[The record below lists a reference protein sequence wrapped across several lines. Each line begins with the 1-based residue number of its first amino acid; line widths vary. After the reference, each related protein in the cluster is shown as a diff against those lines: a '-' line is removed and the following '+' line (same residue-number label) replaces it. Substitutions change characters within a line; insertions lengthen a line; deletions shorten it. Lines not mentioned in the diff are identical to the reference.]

1 MATKR
6 DFYDVLGVNKQSSAA
21 EIKSAYR
28 KLAIKWHPDKNGNN
42 KKEAEA
48 KFKEIN
54 EAYEILS
61 NTEKKKNYDQFG
73 HAAFDPSAGAN
84 PFSRA
89 GRQSGPFTY
98 SYSSGGGQG
107 VNFEDLFGGSGH
119 SDPFQVFQSFFG
131 GQSPF
136 GRQQQKPHYSMKIE
150 FMDAINGVEKTI
162 VHQGK
167 QHTIKV
173 PPGADDGTRIRFKDF
188 DISID
193 VKAHSKF
200 KRNNYDIYL
209 DHDLPFTT
217 AILGGTITVPTLNKD
232 LKLKIRPGTQPNT
245 SIRLSGK
252 GIKHLRSNRHGD
264 FYIRLII
271 TLPKRLSR
279 QQKQAL
285 HHFT

>member
-1 MATKR
+1 MTSKR
-6 DFYDVLGVNKQSSAA
+6 DYYDILGVNKQATTA

-28 KLAIKWHPDKNGNN
+28 KLAIKWHPDKNQD
-42 KKEAEA
+42 KQEAEK

-61 NTEKKKNYDQFG
+61 NTEKKKTYDQFG
-73 HAAFDPSAGAN
+73 HAAFDPSMGGN
-84 PFSRA
+84 PYSQA

-98 SYSSGGGQG
+98 SYSSGGQG
-107 VNFEDLFGGSGH
+107 VNVEDLFGGSGY
-119 SDPFQVFQSFFG
+119 SDPFQVFQDFFG
-131 GQSPF
+131 GR
-136 GRQQQKPHYSMKIE
+136 RQAKPHYSMKIE
-150 FMDAINGVEKTI
+150 FMDAVNGVEKTI

-173 PPGADDGTRIRFKDF
+173 PPGADDGTRIRFNEF
-188 DISID
+188 DISIN
-193 VKAHSKF
+193 VKTHPDF

-209 DHDLPFTT
+209 EKEIPFTT
-217 AILGGTITVPTLNKD
+217 AILGGNITVPTLDKD

-245 SIRLSGK
+245 SIRLSSK

-271 TLPKRLSR
+271 TFPTRLTR
-279 QQKQAL
+279 AQKQAL
-285 HHFT
+285 QQFT

>member
-1 MATKR
+1 MTSKR
-6 DFYDVLGVNKQSSAA
+6 DYYDILGVNKQATA
-21 EIKSAYR
+21 PEIKSAYR
-28 KLAIKWHPDKNGNN
+28 KLAIKWHPDKNQD
-42 KKEAEA
+42 KQEAEK

-61 NTEKKKNYDQFG
+61 NTEKKKTYDQFG
-73 HAAFDPSAGAN
+73 HAAFDPSMGGN
-84 PFSRA
+84 PYSQA

-98 SYSSGGGQG
+98 SYSSGGQG
-107 VNFEDLFGGSGH
+107 VNVEDLFGGSGY
-119 SDPFQVFQSFFG
+119 SDPFQVFQDFFG
-131 GQSPF
+131 GR
-136 GRQQQKPHYSMKIE
+136 RQAKPHYSMKIE
-150 FMDAINGVEKTI
+150 FMDAVNGVEKTI

-173 PPGADDGTRIRFKDF
+173 PPGADDGTRIRFNEF
-188 DISID
+188 DISIN
-193 VKAHSKF
+193 VKTHPDF

-209 DHDLPFTT
+209 EKEIPFTT
-217 AILGGTITVPTLNKD
+217 AILGGNITVPTLDKD

-271 TLPKRLSR
+271 TLPTRLTR
-279 QQKQAL
+279 AQKQAL
-285 HHFT
+285 QCFN

>member
-6 DFYDVLGVNKQSSAA
+6 DFYDILGVSKQASAA

-28 KLAIKWHPDKNGNN
+28 KLAIKWHPDKNEN
-42 KKEAEA
+42 KKEAGE

-61 NTEKKKNYDQFG
+61 NSEKKKNYDQFG
-73 HAAFDPSAGAN
+73 HAAFDPSMGAN
-84 PFSRA
+84 PYSRT
-89 GRQSGPFTY
+89 GHQSGPFTY
-98 SYSSGGGQG
+98 TYTSDSQG
-107 VNFEDLFGGSGH
+107 INFEDLFGRSGY

-131 GQSPF
+131 GNSPF

-150 FMDAINGVEKTI
+150 FMDAVNGVEKTI
-162 VHQGK
+162 IHQGK

-188 DISID
+188 DVSVD
-193 VKAHSKF
+193 VKNHPKF

-209 DHDLPFTT
+209 DYDLPFTT
-217 AILGGTITVPTLNKD
+217 AILGGTIIVPTLDKD

-245 SIRLSGK
+245 MVRLSGK
-252 GIKHLRSNRHGD
+252 GIKYLRSNHKGD
-264 FYIRLII
+264 FYIRLVI

-279 QQKQAL
+279 NQKQAL
-285 HHFT
+285 QYFI

>member
-1 MATKR
+1 MTSKR
-6 DFYDVLGVNKQSSAA
+6 DYYDILGVNKQATTA

-28 KLAIKWHPDKNGNN
+28 KLAIKWHPDKNQD
-42 KKEAEA
+42 KQEAEK

-61 NTEKKKNYDQFG
+61 NTEKKKTYDQFG
-73 HAAFDPSAGAN
+73 HAAFDPSMGGN
-84 PFSRA
+84 PYSQA

-98 SYSSGGGQG
+98 SYSSGGQG
-107 VNFEDLFGGSGH
+107 VNVEDLFGGSGY
-119 SDPFQVFQSFFG
+119 SDPFQVFQDFFG
-131 GQSPF
+131 GR
-136 GRQQQKPHYSMKIE
+136 RQAKPHYSMKIE
-150 FMDAINGVEKTI
+150 FMDAVNGVEKTI

-173 PPGADDGTRIRFKDF
+173 PPGADDGTRIRFNEF
-188 DISID
+188 DISIN
-193 VKAHSKF
+193 VKTHPDF

-209 DHDLPFTT
+209 EKEIPFTT
-217 AILGGTITVPTLNKD
+217 AILGGNITVPTLDKD

-271 TLPKRLSR
+271 TLPTRLTR
-279 QQKQAL
+279 AQKQAL
-285 HHFT
+285 QCFN